1 MDLIEKIA
9 LYLGFSKEQIVKHSK
24 RCSKTYR
31 LYKIPK
37 KGKLTGFRTI
47 YHPAKETKAIQYAL
61 MEILLGDFKVSE
73 SAIAY
78 KRGLSSPLRENAL
91 LHAPYKYSVRIDF
104 ENFFLSLQP
113 RDLARMAK
121 SKFDLND
128 KEIDFLI
135 KSLFVDLGS
144 GRSGLGVGAPSS
156 PMVSNIIMYELDEE
170 IQKIALKIDPKSV
183 YSRYADDII
192 FSTDQKGACKQFY
205 DQLAT

>member
-78 KRGLSSPLRENAL
+78 KRGLSSL
-91 LHAPYKYSVRIDF
+91 F
-104 ENFFLSLQP
+104 EKTPCYMHLTN
-113 RDLARMAK
+113 
-121 SKFDLND
+121 
-128 KEIDFLI
+128 
-135 KSLFVDLGS
+135 
-144 GRSGLGVGAPSS
+144 
-156 PMVSNIIMYELDEE
+156 
-170 IQKIALKIDPKSV
+170 
-183 YSRYADDII
+183 
-192 FSTDQKGACKQFY
+192 TQFE
-205 DQLAT
+205 